1 MSLSPHNNFSY
12 NYQKPKKKKN
22 NILDG
27 KIDQERE
34 RETDMER
41 ETRLK
46 CMWSY
51 EIKRKVHGRSF
62 IKDTSVDW
70 LPQFQVSNFDPSI
83 STWFPHVDYINR
95 SEKTKTSYVILAS
108 KS

>member
-12 NYQKPKKKKN
+12 NYQKPKKKKKKN

-27 KIDQERE
+27 KIDQGRE

-46 CMWSY
+46 CM
-51 EIKRKVHGRSF
+51 
-62 IKDTSVDW
+62 
-70 LPQFQVSNFDPSI
+70 
-83 STWFPHVDYINR
+83 
-95 SEKTKTSYVILAS
+95 
-108 KS
+108 